1 MGREAEAEVRF
12 RGAAGHAKLLLESDA
27 LILRGGLRAR
37 LARGELGA
45 ATAQDGV
52 LRIETAE
59 GVLEADLGPAAEAWV
74 KAVAKPRPGLADK
87 LGLRA
92 DRRALVIEVIGG
104 VDLAGAVAPFRAA
117 GPGDAAMVVAEL
129 PDAAAFAAA
138 WAQAAPLALP
148 FWGVT
153 RKGKA
158 SAFAEADLRAA
169 LRSAGW
175 MDSKTCAVSAD
186 WTATRFALRR

>member
-1 MGREAEAEVRF
+1 MGREAEAAVRF
-12 RGAAGHAKLLLESDA
+12 AGQSGRAKLLLESKE
-27 LILRGGLRAR
+27 LILRGGLRAKLPR
-37 LARGELGA
+37 AGLGPVSAR
-45 ATAQDGV
+45 DGV

-59 GVLEADLGPAAEAWV
+59 GVLEADLGPAAEAWA
-74 KAVAKPRPGLADK
+74 KAVLKPAPGLAEK

-92 DRRALVIEVIGG
+92 DRRALVFGAITGTE
-104 VDLAGAVAPFRAA
+104 LAEAVAPFGSAA
-117 GPGDAAMVVAEL
+117 PEAAMVLAEL
-129 PDAAAFAAA
+129 PDAAGFAAV
-138 WAQAAPLALP
+138 WAAARPLALP

-169 LRSAGW
+169 LRAEGW
-175 MDSKTCAVSAD
+175 MDNKTCAVSAE